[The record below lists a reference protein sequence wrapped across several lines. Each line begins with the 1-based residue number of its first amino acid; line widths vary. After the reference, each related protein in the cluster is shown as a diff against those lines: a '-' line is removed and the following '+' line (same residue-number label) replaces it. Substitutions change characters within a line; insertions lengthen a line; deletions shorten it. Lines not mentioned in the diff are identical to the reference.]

1 MGVSQI
7 DIGERHFISGNSYVA
22 INAINMAI
30 ISFIFKIPSN
40 QILFYI
46 WFNNCGVD
54 FMVQYSYS
62 DILVYSLYIGPV
74 IKGIVDTSSQIFL

>member
-22 INAINMAI
+22 INAINMAV

-54 FMVQYSYS
+54 FG
-62 DILVYSLYIGPV
+62 SL
-74 IKGIVDTSSQIFL
+74 